1 MLADIALDRLA
12 DVEQRRPTARRCR
25 GLVVRGVSRTRVTFI
40 SYANSTSLSST
51 PPSIG
56 AALDGSGV
64 QASGMWP
71 SPVSRPEV
79 GSRPIQP
86 APGR

>member
-1 MLADIALDRLA
+1 L
-12 DVEQRRPTARRCR
+12 VTR
-25 GLVVRGVSRTRVTFI
+25 GDSKMRVTAI
-40 SYANSTSLSST
+40 SWLNSTSHSST
-51 PPSIG
+51 APVMG
-56 AALDGSGV
+56 AALDGVGV

-71 SPVSRPEV
+71 SPASRPEV

>member
-1 MLADIALDRLA
+1 MREI
-12 DVEQRRPTARRCR
+12 
-25 GLVVRGVSRTRVTFI
+25 FI
-40 SYANSTSLSST
+40 SCANSTSHSST
-51 PPSIG
+51 APVIG
-56 AALDGSGV
+56 AALEGWGE

-71 SPVSRPEV
+71 SPASRPEV

>member
-1 MLADIALDRLA
+1 M
-12 DVEQRRPTARRCR
+12 
-25 GLVVRGVSRTRVTFI
+25 RGVSRTRVTVM
-40 SYANSTSLSST
+40 SWKNSTSLFST
-51 PPSIG
+51 APSIG